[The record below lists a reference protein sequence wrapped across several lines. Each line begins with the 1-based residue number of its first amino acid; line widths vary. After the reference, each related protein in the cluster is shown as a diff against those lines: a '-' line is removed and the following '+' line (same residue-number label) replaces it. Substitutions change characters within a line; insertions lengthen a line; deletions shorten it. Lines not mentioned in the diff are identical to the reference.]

1 MQMTSRET
9 RGDSRTTKPVLGGM
23 VLLVLE
29 VVIPVALANL
39 IEALT
44 IAGYLPE
51 LSLLDLPLYVWALAA
66 SAVWVLVVLNC
77 GPFLAPGRSEGEWK
91 R

>member
-1 MQMTSRET
+1 MQMTRRET
-9 RGDSRTTKPVLGGM
+9 RGDSRTTKPLLGGM

-51 LSLLDLPLYVWALAA
+51 TALLDLPLYAWALAA
-66 SAVWVLVVLNC
+66 CAVWILVVLNC
-77 GPFLAPGRSEGEWK
+77 GPFLALGRREGE
-91 R
+91 RRE

>member
-1 MQMTSRET
+1 MQMTRRET
-9 RGDSRTTKPVLGGM
+9 RGDSRTTKPLLGGM

-51 LSLLDLPLYVWALAA
+51 LSLLDLPLYAWALAA

-77 GPFLAPGRSEGEWK
+77 GPFLAPGRSEGGRRW
-91 R
+91 

>member
-1 MQMTSRET
+1 MQMTRRET

-51 LSLLDLPLYVWALAA
+51 LSLLDLPLYAWALAA
-66 SAVWVLVVLNC
+66 CAVWVLVVLNW
-77 GPFLAPGRSEGEWK
+77 GPFLAPGRSEGERKW
-91 R
+91 